1 MSRERATVHERM
13 RAVSRS
19 AYKTLKN
26 DGVTIVGIEGNERVP
41 RGSRQRWLRGR
52 DSNPN
57 FLVQSQA
64 SYR

>member
-1 MSRERATVHERM
+1 MSILL
-13 RAVSRS
+13 VS
-19 AYKTLKN
+19 L
-26 DGVTIVGIEGNERVP
+26 G
-41 RGSRQRWLRGR
+41 WLRGR